1 MLCETCL
8 GPNPYVRMTKLP
20 YGYKLCKI
28 SNLPFQAFKW
38 KAGPGGRH
46 KETMV
51 SFAVASER
59 NICQTCLLDMK
70 YGLPVGVRDTLLGQ
84 ADDKVALPK
93 SNVGQQYYYENQ
105 AAMIGNGQASND
117 LSLDLANVVASRQL
131 DRFSRVMQ
139 ASEARN
145 KTAFRNLPKLC
156 SFWLNGLCTR
166 VLNKTCPFRPCCG
179 EYVFPEIA
187 GSHKELCARLVEALK
202 ADGPAVVMKAM
213 DAETRAALQES
224 LKGNREEAMRK
235 RVSGDD
241 DLTKKYLGKLKGM
254 VSYALAPV
262 FENALTVETVT
273 AEHDPGAARRQEHRD
288 SLAGQRG
295 GRHDRG
301 GHPRSDLPLRPDR
314 LLPHCALRSLRL
326 RGVRRP

>member
-38 KAGPGGRH
+38 KAGPGGRY

-84 ADDKVALPK
+84 VDNKIALPQ
-93 SNVGQQYYYENQ
+93 SNVGQQYFYEQ
-105 AAMIGNGQASND
+105 QSQLVESGQFNNNNMV
-117 LSLDLANVVASRQL
+117 LDLANVVASRQL

-139 ASEARN
+139 ANESRN

-156 SFWLNGLCTR
+156 TFWLNGMCTR
-166 VLNKTCPFRPCCG
+166 VNNKTCPFRPCCG
-179 EYVFPEIA
+179 EFIFPEIA
-187 GSHKELCARLVEALK
+187 GSNKELCANLVSALK
-202 ADGPAVVMKAM
+202 ADGPAVVQKAL
-213 DAETRAALQES
+213 DQETRSALQEA

-235 RVSGDD
+235 RISGED
-241 DLTKKYLGKLKGM
+241 DLTKRYLGKMKGM
-254 VSYALAPV
+254 VSNVNIYIFSV
-262 FENALTVETVT
+262 
-273 AEHDPGAARRQEHRD
+273 
-288 SLAGQRG
+288 
-295 GRHDRG
+295 
-301 GHPRSDLPLRPDR
+301 LPYSNN
-314 LLPHCALRSLRL
+314 CSFF
-326 RGVRRP
+326 